1 MNLTRTLLTTALLT
15 GLAVPALADHS
26 GNGPAEHGPYLPD
39 ADRIE
44 AALSPATGVTG
55 FGRADSVIRTAYAQ
69 DSVAVT
75 GHHFHLG
82 VGQSY
87 TADPTSTAPGVL
99 TVNIDTSGV
108 DYWCSLPLE
117 SIGQNMGRGEGRS
130 EGRKGG
136 TEATTS
142 AWVARYELSVFS
154 VDGATAYAQYS
165 GAYCTTTT
173 DLSTWVVPQV
183 AAGDAITVTDA
194 ASTLLFSGSF

>member
-1 MNLTRTLLTTALLT
+1 MNLTRTLLTTTLLT
-15 GLAVPALADHS
+15 GLAVPVLADHS
-26 GNGPAEHGPYLPD
+26 GNGPYQPD

-55 FGRADSVIRTAYAQ
+55 FGKADFAIRTAYTQ
-69 DSVAVT
+69 GSVTVT
-75 GHHFHLG
+75 GHHFHLD

-87 TADPTSTAPGVL
+87 TADPTSTAPSVL
-99 TVNIDTSGV
+99 TVNIDTTGA
-108 DYWCSLPLE
+108 DYLCSLPLE
-117 SIGQNMGRGEGRS
+117 SIGQNMGRGEGR
-130 EGRKGG
+130 KGG
-136 TEATTS
+136 TGATTS
-142 AWVARYELSVFS
+142 AWVAKYELSVFS

-173 DLSTWVVPQV
+173 DLSNWVVPQV